1 MKLQKLD
8 HPPSSPSSPFSPSSV
23 ADMEEGRLRNHLQ
36 NALNKL
42 PNDLPKYNKEQL
54 LGQYS
59 PHMRSSSQS

>member
-8 HPPSSPSSPFSPSSV
+8 HPPSSPFSPSSG
-23 ADMEEGRLRNHLQ
+23 ADMEEDRLRNHLQ
-36 NALNKL
+36 NALNEL
-42 PNDLPKYNKEQL
+42 LNDLPKYNREQL